1 MIETLILLLVNDIFI
16 VVTVSLIYSI
26 AVKNRTPIKVIKEIK
41 EKHEIKKQAKKQ
53 EAEDRENLY
62 NIDIYDG
69 SSKGQ
74 RNIGG

>member
-1 MIETLILLLVNDIFI
+1 MIETLILLVLNNIFTI
-16 VVTVSLIYSI
+16 LGLYILYNITI
-26 AVKNRTPIKVIKEIK
+26 KNRTPIKVIKEAV
-41 EKHEIKKQAKKQ
+41 EKHEIKKEAKKQ

-74 RNIGG
+74 KEFK